1 VSLTEDLVRKISQT
15 EHQYRRRV
23 NMMAGIYVLLNIT
36 AIISVVII
44 IWYYKFFITVA
55 QRSNMETLTL
65 AIIIVLFSYLVVT
78 TFGGVIG
85 ACKMLFY
92 NLPLGGGAETPK
104 QDGNNKQDG
113 KLTQDPGEEEKSGLP
128 PGRRKIE
135 ERKQAALKPGKDEVS
150 KAYFNI
156 ALEAEDKPDEPIRI
170 PVEDE
175 AGKLGEM
182 IIDGAEARFEA
193 EKRGISNTIF
203 EYLLNQIQDCLRER
217 DPELDMQIVAWSTI
231 DDEKASQYRSQVQ
244 AFRTLAAQ
252 LEKGPIWPTC
262 NLTRGNIAYIR
273 TRLREIVPYLRNE
286 AFLPDVEYQAEYSL
300 PIIPEPLGFVSLRR
314 TEQRADPVATMGCA
328 SLVTLGVMA
337 LLILFIFFPPWL
349 PSK

>member
-1 VSLTEDLVRKISQT
+1 MSLTEDLVRKISQT

-23 NMMAGIYVLLNIT
+23 NLMAGIYVLLNIT
-36 AIISVVII
+36 AIISIVII
-44 IWYYKFFITVA
+44 IWYYKLFITVA

-78 TFGGVIG
+78 TFAGLIG
-85 ACKMLFY
+85 ACKMVFY
-92 NLPLGGGAETPK
+92 NLPLGGGAETAK
-104 QDGNNKQDG
+104 QDGAGKRKQDAG
-113 KLTQDPGEEEKSGLP
+113 KEEKSGLP
-128 PGRRKIE
+128 PGQRKIE
-135 ERKQAALKPGKDEVS
+135 ERKQAALKPAKDEVS

-156 ALEAEDKPDEPIRI
+156 ALEAEDKPQEPIRI

-182 IIDGAEARFEA
+182 VIDGAEARFEA
-193 EKRGISNTIF
+193 EKKGISNTIF

-231 DDEKASQYRSQVQ
+231 DDEKAAQYRSQVQ

-262 NLTRGNIAYIR
+262 NLTRGNVAYIR
-273 TRLREIVPYLRNE
+273 TKLREIVPYLRNE
-286 AFLPDVEYQAEYSL
+286 AFLPDVEYRAEYNL

-337 LLILFIFFPPWL
+337 LLILFLFFPPWL

>member
-23 NMMAGIYVLLNIT
+23 NMMAGIYVLLNVT
-36 AIISVVII
+36 AIISIVII
-44 IWYYKFFITVA
+44 IWYYKLFITVA

-92 NLPLGGGAETPK
+92 NLPWGGGGETPR
-104 QDGNNKQDG
+104 QDG
-113 KLTQDPGEEEKSGLP
+113 KSKQDPGKEEQTGLP
-128 PGRRKIE
+128 PGQRKIE
-135 ERKQAALKPGKDEVS
+135 ERKQAALKSSKKEVS

-170 PVEDE
+170 PVADE

-182 IIDGAEARFEA
+182 VIDGAEARFEA
-193 EKRGISNTIF
+193 TKRGISNTIF
-203 EYLLNQIQDCLRER
+203 EYLLNQIQDCLHER
-217 DPELDMQIVAWSTI
+217 DPEVDLQIVAWSTI
-231 DDEKASQYRSQVQ
+231 DDEASSQYRSQVQ
-244 AFRTLAAQ
+244 AFRTLAGQ
-252 LEKGPIWPTC
+252 LQKGPIWPTC
-262 NLTRGNIAYIR
+262 YLTQGNIAYIR

-300 PIIPEPLGFVSLRR
+300 PIIPEPLGFISLKR